1 VAQARVTDATNKA
14 ADRAVLAA
22 LAEQAAE
29 MVRQGK
35 TSPAEVRRVLGSGM
49 RT

>member
-1 VAQARVTDATNKA
+1 MKSDSRELY
-14 ADRAVLAA
+14 RLAIGCGMVP
-22 LAEQAAE
+22 LVEQAAE